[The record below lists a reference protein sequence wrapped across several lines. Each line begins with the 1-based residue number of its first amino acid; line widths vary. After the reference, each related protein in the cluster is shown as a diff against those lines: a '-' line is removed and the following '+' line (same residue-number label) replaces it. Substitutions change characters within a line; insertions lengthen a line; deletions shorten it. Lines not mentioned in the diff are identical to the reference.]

1 MTSKILNENNF
12 VLTFFDTNNTSPSV
26 YKMLNKQKNI
36 FLYRVVQENPAQIEI
51 VLVNIFLRI
60 GEGETVTFYRR
71 N

>member
-12 VLTFFDTNNTSPSV
+12 VLNFCDPNNTSASV
-26 YKMLNKQKNI
+26 YKMLNKQKNM